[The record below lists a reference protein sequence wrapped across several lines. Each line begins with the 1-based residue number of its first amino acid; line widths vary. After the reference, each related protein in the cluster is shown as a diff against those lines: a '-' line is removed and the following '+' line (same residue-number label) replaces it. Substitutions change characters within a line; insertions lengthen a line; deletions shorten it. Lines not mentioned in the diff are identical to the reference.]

1 MDKSKQPEAVA
12 AWGLK
17 KSYGATVA
25 LSGVSLAVQ
34 PGEIHALL
42 GENGAGKSTLVRI
55 FSGILRAD
63 DGEMSLFGQSYR
75 PQSIAAAREAGVTTA
90 FQELSLLPNLSVAQN
105 LLLPKMVKGRFGL
118 NSKAESEARARDIL
132 ERFGIAHLDPRR
144 EVSSLALSDRQ
155 RLEIVRALSREP
167 RFLILDEPTAALAEV
182 DWVFDHVR
190 AVAAR
195 GSSVLYISHR
205 LGEVRELCSHAT
217 ILRNGQ
223 SIDSVELS
231 DADND
236 DIFRMMVGRSV
247 FVGGQANKSAPQKTG
262 KPVLSVEGIKSQ
274 ILRDVSFVLH
284 QGEIL
289 GVAAL
294 EGQGQQGLFRIL
306 GGVEQADEGRI
317 SRAGR
322 IGRFKNPHDA
332 LTRGGVAFVPEERK
346 VDGIFPG
353 LGVTPNITISILDRL
368 SRGGV
373 LSAPR
378 EARTTRQ
385 VAEKVELSNRYLA
398 FRINELS
405 GGNQQKAILARALA
419 TGAQVLV
426 LFDPTRGVDVGTKQ
440 TIYAA
445 IRAFAAA
452 GGSVLLYSSELPE
465 LVEIAD
471 RCLVIYGG
479 RVLDELVGAEIE
491 EQALV
496 AGVTGHARQRQTT
509 PERPLPLCEEAPA
522 Q

>member
-1 MDKSKQPEAVA
+1 MGNRQNPVAVEAQA
-12 AWGLK
+12 LK

-25 LSGVSLAVQ
+25 LAGVSLSVS
-34 PGEIHALL
+34 PGEVHALL

-55 FSGILRAD
+55 FSGILPAD
-63 DGEMSLFGQSYR
+63 DGQMRLFGQGYH
-75 PQSIAAAREAGVTTA
+75 PHSIADAREAGVTTA
-90 FQELSLLPNLSVAQN
+90 FQELSLLPNLTVAQN
-105 LLLPKMVKGRFGL
+105 LLLPKMARGRFGL
-118 NSKAESEARARDIL
+118 NSKAATEARAREIL
-132 ERFGIAHLDPRR
+132 ERFGIGHLDPRG

-167 RFLILDEPTAALAEV
+167 KFLILDEPTAALAEV
-182 DWVFDHVR
+182 EWVFDHVR

-217 ILRNGQ
+217 ILRNGE
-223 SIDSVELS
+223 SIGSVELA
-231 DADND
+231 DANND
-236 DIFRMMVGRSV
+236 DIFKMMVGRSSLV
-247 FVGGQANKSAPQKTG
+247 VGQSQRAAAEAANKT
-262 KPVLSVEGIKSQ
+262 VLTVEGLKSR
-274 ILRDVSFVLH
+274 ILHDVSFALH
-284 QGEIL
+284 EGEVL

-306 GGVEQADEGRI
+306 GGVEQPDDGRI
-317 SRAGR
+317 SRGGR
-322 IGRFKNPHDA
+322 IGRFKDPHDA
-332 LTRGGVAFVPEERK
+332 LARGGVAFVPEERK
-346 VDGIFPG
+346 VDGIFPD
-353 LGVTPNITISILDRL
+353 LGVTPNITVSILDRL
-368 SRGGV
+368 SRAGC
-373 LSAPR
+373 LSALR
-378 EARTTRQ
+378 ELRTTRA

-419 TGAQVLV
+419 TGAQILV
-426 LFDPTRGVDVGTKQ
+426 LYDPTRGVDVGTKQ

-465 LVEIAD
+465 LVEVAD

-479 RVLDELVGAEIE
+479 RVLDELVGDQID

-496 AGVTGHARQRQTT
+496 AGVTGHARQ
-509 PERPLPLCEEAPA
+509 PEPAIVSDLPVAEGVLAR
-522 Q
+522 